1 MSWSVS
7 AFGKAPAVATKLAAD
22 FARIKCTEP
31 EETIKNSVAA
41 AFAAGLAAMP
51 PGLVVTAEASGSQY
65 APDSSKK
72 PAEFSNQL
80 TVKLQ
85 PHGAFLE

>member
-7 AFGKAPAVATKLAAD
+7 AFGKAPAVAAKLAEQ

-41 AFAAGLAAMP
+41 AFASGLGAMP
-51 PGLVVTAEASGSQY
+51 PGMVVTAEANGSQY
-65 APDSSKK
+65 APDSSKA
-72 PAEFSNQL
+72 PNEFSNSL